1 MPLCTLDFASVIESQ
16 VREIQVDER
25 CTENILPGG
34 NMKGEREQE
43 IVFES
48 KIEFEFSRE
57 GNDTIAFSIPVNGNV
72 HFFT

>member
-48 KIEFEFSRE
+48 KIEFEFS
-57 GNDTIAFSIPVNGNV
+57 
-72 HFFT
+72 